1 VCDAGSMEP
10 PRDRA
15 RRIADSRELLSNPGA
30 DIWVATASTAGVA
43 HLVPLSY
50 GWTGE
55 RVVLATES
63 TMLTAR
69 NLVESR
75 TARLGAGGTRDVVM
89 VDAELEAVHPVGE
102 APAEIVD
109 PFINQSDWDPR
120 RQGDPYVFL
129 VLRPVRMQAWRES
142 NEIVGRTVMRDGAWL
157 APES

>member
-1 VCDAGSMEP
+1 MDP

-15 RRIADSRELLSNPGA
+15 RRIADTRDLLAKQGA
-30 DIWVATASTAGVA
+30 DIWVATASAMGAA

-55 RVVLATES
+55 HIVLATES

-75 TARLGAGGTRDVVM
+75 RARLGAGGTRDVAM
-89 VDAELEAVHPVGE
+89 IDAELESVHPVGD
-102 APAEIVD
+102 APAGVVD
-109 PFINQSDWDPR
+109 PFISQSDWDPR
-120 RQGDPYVFL
+120 RLGDPYLFL
-129 VLRPVRMQAWRES
+129 VLRPVRIQAWREG
-142 NEIVGRTVMRDGAWL
+142 NEIDGRTVMKDGVWL